1 MDFNKIINAVCN
13 YLGREAEDAKNR
25 KNKIIE
31 NKQIELRGFSD
42 QKIKNLFKN
51 RDKLKDIPR
60 DLVEQEAR
68 RRGIR

>member
-1 MDFNKIINAVCN
+1 MDFNKIINAVYN
-13 YLGREAEDAKNR
+13 YLRREVEDVQNR
-25 KNKIIE
+25 RNKIIE
-31 NKQIELRGFSD
+31 DKQRELRGYSD
-42 QKIKNLFKN
+42 KKIKNLFKN